1 MYKGIKL
8 KIYPNFDQQ
17 AQIFENFG
25 AVRFVWNEMLNMQSE
40 RYQNNKQAPF
50 LNGYAMMTLL
60 TALEKEYPWL
70 EQADSTSLQDT
81 CQTLAKTFQQ
91 FFKKIS
97 YYPRFKSR
105 KYPKQSFKI
114 KKIGQNIKI
123 LNEHYLILPKIGLIK
138 YRGQLITD
146 NIKHVIIKRSASGR
160 YYAIFLVDCESQASI
175 QKTQQAVGLDFG
187 VADLI
192 IASTGFKYPTLQIDK
207 KLLYQKQIWER
218 KLARRRKLA
227 KKAIA
232 WDYHQK
238 VINPRTLADFK
249 NYIKAKEMVAKYSEK
264 IANQRQDYLQKIT
277 TKLVKQY
284 DTIVIEDLK
293 TKNLLKNHHLA
304 KAIANQA
311 WRKLREL
318 LTYKTAWY
326 DKELIIVNP
335 YKTSQICSN
344 CGYDDGKHGLNI
356 REWTCPQCHIHH
368 DRDINASKN
377 ILNLGLG

>member
-8 KIYPNFDQQ
+8 KIYPNLDQQ

-25 AVRFVWNEMLNMQSE
+25 AVRFVWNEMLNMQIE

-50 LNGYAMMTLL
+50 LNGCAMMTLL
-60 TALEKEYPWL
+60 TTLKKEYPWL
-70 EQADSTSLQDT
+70 KQADSTSLQDT
-81 CQTLAKTFQQ
+81 CQTLASTFQR

-114 KKIGQNIKI
+114 KNNGHNIKI
-123 LNEHYLILPKIGLIK
+123 LNKHYLRLPKIGLIK

-146 NIKHVIIKRSASGR
+146 KIKHVIIKRSAAGR

-192 IASTGFKYPTLQIDK
+192 ITSTGFKYPTLQIDK
-207 KLLYQKQIWER
+207 KLLYQKRIWEQ
-218 KLARRRKLA
+218 KLARRRELA

-238 VINPRTLADFK
+238 VINPRELADFK

-318 LTYKTAWY
+318 LTYKTAWC

-344 CGYDDGKHGLNI
+344 CGYDDGKHDLNI
-356 REWTCPQCHIHH
+356 REWTCPQCHVHH

>member
-8 KIYPNFDQQ
+8 KIYPNLEQQ
-17 AQIFENFG
+17 AQIIENFG
-25 AVRFVWNEMLNMQSE
+25 AVRFVWNEMLNMQIE

-60 TALEKEYPWL
+60 TTLKKEYPWL
-70 EQADSTSLQDT
+70 KQADSTSLQDT
-81 CQTLAKTFQQ
+81 CQTLAKAFQR

-105 KYPKQSFKI
+105 KYPKQSFMI
-114 KKIGQNIKI
+114 KNINYNIKI
-123 LNEHYLILPKIGLIK
+123 LNEHYLKLPKLGIVK
-138 YRGQLITD
+138 YRGQVITD
-146 NIKHVIIKRSASGR
+146 KIKHVVIKRSATGR
-160 YYAIFLVDCESQASI
+160 YYVIFLVDCENQASI

-192 IASTGFKYPTLQIDK
+192 ITSAGFKYPTLQIDK
-207 KLLYQKQIWER
+207 KLLYQRQIWER
-218 KLARRRKLA
+218 KLARRRDLA

-232 WDYHQK
+232 WDHHQK
-238 VINPRTLADFK
+238 VTNPRTLADFK
-249 NYIKAKEMVAKYSEK
+249 NYVKAKEMVAKYHEK

-277 TKLVKQY
+277 TELVKQY
-284 DTIVIEDLK
+284 DIIVIEDLK
-293 TKNLLKNHHLA
+293 TKNLLKNHNLA
-304 KAIANQA
+304 KSIANQA

-318 LTYKTAWY
+318 LTYKADWC
-326 DKELIIVNP
+326 DKELIVVNP
-335 YKTSQICSN
+335 YKTSQICSY

-356 REWTCPQCHIHH
+356 REWTCPQCHSYH

>member
-8 KIYPNFDQQ
+8 KIYPNLEQQ
-17 AQIFENFG
+17 AQIIENFG
-25 AVRFVWNEMLNMQSE
+25 AVRFVWNEMLNMQIE

-60 TALEKEYPWL
+60 TTLKKEYPWL
-70 EQADSTSLQDT
+70 KQADSTSLQDT
-81 CQTLAKTFQQ
+81 CQTLAKAFQR

-105 KYPKQSFKI
+105 KYPKQSFMI
-114 KKIGQNIKI
+114 KNINYNIKI
-123 LNEHYLILPKIGLIK
+123 LNEHYLKLPKLGIVK
-138 YRGQLITD
+138 YRGQVITD
-146 NIKHVIIKRSASGR
+146 KIKHVVIKRSATGR
-160 YYAIFLVDCESQASI
+160 YYVIFLVDCENQASI

-192 IASTGFKYPTLQIDK
+192 ITSAGFKHPTLQIDK
-207 KLLYQKQIWER
+207 KLLYQRQIWEI
-218 KLARRRKLA
+218 KLARRRDLA

-232 WDYHQK
+232 WDHHQK
-238 VINPRTLADFK
+238 VTNPRTLADFK
-249 NYIKAKEMVAKYSEK
+249 NYVKAKEMVAKYHEK

-277 TKLVKQY
+277 TELVKQY
-284 DTIVIEDLK
+284 DIIVIEDLK
-293 TKNLLKNHHLA
+293 TKNLLKNHNLA
-304 KAIANQA
+304 KSIANQA

-318 LTYKTAWY
+318 LTYKAAWY
-326 DKELIIVNP
+326 DKELIVVNP
-335 YKTSQICSN
+335 YKTSQICSY

-356 REWTCPQCHIHH
+356 REWTCPQCHSYH

-377 ILNLGLG
+377 ILNLGLE

>member
-8 KIYPNFDQQ
+8 KIYPNLNQQ

-25 AVRFVWNEMLNMQSE
+25 AVRFVWNEMLNMQIE

-60 TALEKEYPWL
+60 TTLKKEYPWL
-70 EQADSTSLQDT
+70 KQADSTSLQDT
-81 CQTLAKTFQQ
+81 CETLANTFQR

-97 YYPRFKSR
+97 FYPRFKSR
-105 KYPKQSFKI
+105 KYPKQSFMI

-123 LNEHYLILPKIGLIK
+123 LNEHYLKLPKIGVIK

-146 NIKHVIIKRSASGR
+146 KIKHVVIRRSAAGR
-160 YYAIFLVDCESQASI
+160 YYAIFLVDCENQASI

-192 IASTGFKYPTLQIDK
+192 ITSAGFKYPTLQIDK

-218 KLARRRKLA
+218 KLARRRELA
-227 KKAIA
+227 EKAIA
-232 WDYHQK
+232 WDHYQR
-238 VINPRTLADFK
+238 VINPRTLDDFK
-249 NYIKAKEMVAKYSEK
+249 NYVKAKTMVAKYSEK
-264 IANQRQDYLQKIT
+264 IANQRLDYLQKIT

-318 LTYKTAWY
+318 LTYKTAWC

-344 CGYDDGKHGLNI
+344 CGYDDGKHDLKI

>member
-8 KIYPNFDQQ
+8 KIYPNLDQQ

-25 AVRFVWNEMLNMQSE
+25 AVRFVWNKMLNMQID

-50 LNGYAMMTLL
+50 LNGFAMNILL
-60 TALEKEYPWL
+60 TTLKKEYPWL
-70 EQADSTSLQDT
+70 KQADSTSLQDT
-81 CQTLAKTFQQ
+81 CQTLASTLQR

-114 KKIGQNIKI
+114 KNNGYNIKV
-123 LNEHYLILPKIGLIK
+123 LNEHYLKLPKIGIIK

-160 YYAIFLVDCESQASI
+160 YYAIFLVECESQASI
-175 QKTQQAVGLDFG
+175 QKTQQAIGLDFG

-192 IASTGFKYPTLQIDK
+192 ITSAGFKYHTLQIDK

-232 WDYHQK
+232 WDHYQK
-238 VINPRTLADFK
+238 VINPRTLDDFK

-277 TKLVKQY
+277 TELVKQY

-344 CGYDDGKHGLNI
+344 CGYDDGKHDLKI
-356 REWTCPQCHIHH
+356 REWTCPQCHVHH

>member
-8 KIYPNFDQQ
+8 KIYPNLEQQ

-25 AVRFVWNEMLNMQSE
+25 AVRFVWNEMLSMQIE

-60 TALEKEYPWL
+60 TTLKKEYPWL
-70 EQADSTSLQDT
+70 KQADSTSLQNT
-81 CQTLAKTFQQ
+81 CQTLADAFQR

-97 YYPRFKSR
+97 RYPRFKSR
-105 KYPKQSFKI
+105 KYPKQSFMI
-114 KKIGQNIKI
+114 KKVGQNIKI
-123 LNEHYLILPKIGLIK
+123 LNNHYLVLPKLGRIK

-146 NIKHVIIKRSASGR
+146 KIKHVTVKRSASGR

-192 IASTGFKYPTLQIDK
+192 ITSDGFKYPTFQIDE
-207 KLLYQKQIWER
+207 KLLYHKRIWER
-218 KLARRRKLA
+218 KLARRRELA

-232 WDYHQK
+232 WDHHQK
-238 VINPRTLADFK
+238 VNNPRTLDDFK
-249 NYIKAKEMVAKYSEK
+249 NYNKAKQIVAMYSEK

-318 LTYKTAWY
+318 LTYKTDWY

-344 CGYDDGKHGLNI
+344 CGHDDGKHGLNI

-368 DRDINASKN
+368 DRDVNASKN

>member
-8 KIYPNFDQQ
+8 KIYPNLDQQ

-25 AVRFVWNEMLNMQSE
+25 AVRFVWNEMLNMQIE

-60 TALEKEYPWL
+60 TTLKKEYPWL
-70 EQADSTSLQDT
+70 KQADSTSLQDT
-81 CQTLAKTFQQ
+81 CQTLANTFQQ

-123 LNEHYLILPKIGLIK
+123 LNNHYLILPKIGLIK

-146 NIKHVIIKRSASGR
+146 NIKHVIIKRSAAGR
-160 YYAIFLVDCESQASI
+160 YYAIFLVDCESQASM
-175 QKTQQAVGLDFG
+175 QKTQQAIGLDFG

-192 IASTGFKYPTLQIDK
+192 ITSAGFKYPTLQIDK

-218 KLARRRKLA
+218 KLARRRDLA

-232 WDYHQK
+232 WDHHQK
-238 VINPRTLADFK
+238 VINPRELDDFK

-264 IANQRQDYLQKIT
+264 IANQRLDYLQKIT
-277 TKLVKQY
+277 TELVKQY

-304 KAIANQA
+304 KAVANQA

-326 DKELIIVNP
+326 DKQLIIVNP

-344 CGYDDGKHGLNI
+344 CGYDDGKHDLKI
-356 REWTCPQCHIHH
+356 REWTCPQCHVHH